1 MFELLYQILHQ
12 NWRYFFKT
20 SVLTTVQKGA
30 AEDTMENEPQF
41 TAAMQVGLCFYL
53 QMLSLHFLEL
63 ESYGFFLYIF
73 VTIFQLAFNAPVP
86 NIFFFGHC

>member
-20 SVLTTVQKGA
+20 SILTTVQKGA

-41 TAAMQVGLCFYL
+41 TATMQVCFCFNPHMLLLHIMGLKLLLF
-53 QMLSLHFLEL
+53 FLEEL
-63 ESYGFFLYIF
+63 
-73 VTIFQLAFNAPVP
+73 
-86 NIFFFGHC
+86 